1 MDEDFPVLIPVLKG
15 DEDSSIGRWMRGIQ
29 NDNHPDFI
37 PLDWAYEVRFV
48 ADDGKGHADRISLT
62 RTYLQGMG
70 ENILISSAGE
80 MVIQFPY
87 DSLEDSLRSIYQP
100 EHIHTDTTVL
110 DLLNTY
116 VVEFNL
122 SLQQRFK
129 DKAHEE
135 LYMMDDTRILKPDER
150 TLDLDKTYMHTLNGK
165 VKDEDSANLS

>member
-1 MDEDFPVLIPVLKG
+1 MD
-15 DEDSSIGRWMRGIQ
+15 
-29 NDNHPDFI
+29 
-37 PLDWAYEVRFV
+37 
-48 ADDGKGHADRISLT
+48 
-62 RTYLQGMG
+62 

-129 DKAHEE
+129 DKAHDE

-165 VKDEDSANLS
+165 VKDEGVNLS